1 MLKVRLDHDSTNP
14 EKRKLSQKIADDIAR
29 FLENGGQIQVLS
41 IQARHHP
48 DFDTGI
54 SEEFREAQRRRGA
67 KASRS
72 SRKRPKNDTFED

>member
-1 MLKVRLDHDSTNP
+1 MVTAFDSPNP
-14 EKRKLSQKIADDIAR
+14 EKQKLSKRIAEDTAR
-29 FLENGGQIQVLS
+29 FLEGGGQIQVLP

-48 DFDTGI
+48 DFDMGI

-72 SRKRPKNDTFED
+72 ARK